1 MVCMTDVIIIYDS
14 KTGNT
19 EKAASCILEGVKSA
33 GASVEAKKVNAVK
46 PEDIANARG
55 IIVGSYCMRDR
66 CSMDIDSFIG
76 GLKPS
81 GVENKPG
88 AAFGT
93 YGFSGGQLQKLEALM
108 TKTGIKPVTP
118 GVNSLKA
125 PDEQTAQK
133 LRDLG
138 SKVADAVKH
147 QDNH

>member
-1 MVCMTDVIIIYDS
+1 MTDVIIIYDS
-14 KTGNT
+14 RTGNT
-19 EKAASCILEGVKSA
+19 EKAAAYIREGVESY
-33 GASVEAKKVNAVK
+33 GASVEVKKINAVK
-46 PEDIANARG
+46 PEYVASARG

-76 GLKPS
+76 GLNPADL
-81 GVENKPG
+81 ENKPG

-108 TKTGIKPVTP
+108 TKMGIKLVTP

-133 LRDLG
+133 LRELG
-138 SKVADAVKH
+138 SKVAEAIKH
-147 QDNH
+147 QDKH